1 MWYEKWW
8 EKILNLLQNPEKNIN
23 NSNYCHRIIIILVDK
38 YDLPVGDQ
46 VIILKRLLKHT
57 ARKLM
62 FQSNEISKC
71 SNYFV

>member
-1 MWYEKWW
+1 VGKDIEFSIKSG
-8 EKILNLLQNPEKNIN
+8 KNIN

-46 VIILKRLLKHT
+46 GIILKRLLNTRQEK
-57 ARKLM
+57 KLM